1 MTTEELKKALSQET
15 REKVDVNLGQVSL
28 RSTVSRGGQY
38 NVVTPPTP
46 KQNSL
51 TRLATA
57 LNQVPQLAGQ
67 FKNIQEQ
74 AGIAKV
80 QAMDPDEIK
89 AELERRAENGDE
101 EAGSF
106 IYDLFQ
112 KEAVDEELYRQV
124 LKTQVIPKLQALE
137 AELTNASPAEMNAI
151 MSSSD
156 PLAEIER
163 RYQDAIPAEV
173 TEMVKNYPHQKALHN
188 EMLRRIPGLSGKTHA
203 TLIEK
208 REKFTEATTRDN
220 ILYQGGQNVFDVDSP
235 PMPVDDD
242 GEIPPLPGDPVPDVT
257 IDTGAGASV
266 LPSDDPFETEP
277 TDQVISEPKP
287 KLPRVPSNGPSIR
300 PASFEALL
308 KPSDSGLNSLERFM
322 EGPADYVSVAGNPA
336 QLGKDSILSNVS
348 IVDETGKVFNL
359 ENVPIKVEETTSNTT
374 PEGVFK
380 LVSEGRLTPQE
391 DGSYIKDGT
400 DESVAKDTK
409 PVKLTPT
416 QEVELSVNTIT
427 KNRKDVAK
435 SVNAQNNEKYRKGVD
450 AINKGIFKNTD
461 EIKWRRDIE
470 AQSLEML
477 EANVRE
483 NLDEIDTFLEQVQDG
498 KLTLNGRRYSDDY
511 ITKLQRI
518 VDVEERRR
526 EYADDPLGE
535 DLADKRKMRIADIII
550 DAQKVAV
557 TKEEVDD
564 ALAKEIA
571 TAYQLYRTS
580 QIGEKERD
588 EIIAEATK
596 AKELITRYDLNDE
609 NVDFYTFFENRAPIF
624 QGLGAA
630 DLRSQYTNPDAIVAK
645 WEQLGKDVSGLK
657 VTAQDDW
664 GQTANE
670 SWNKIVFAA
679 PLEAWR
685 NANERAERD
694 VIKEFAKRGYKKA
707 RVFDLTNEQGEP
719 VSIKAYYRDIV
730 DKYYTEEAGKISDDA
745 LEALRRRAN
754 EFRNDTNLSELQ
766 RDAGV
771 TVLDSP
777 ERAAAK
783 VAKALE
789 QQQQDTDL
797 LNERGRIVPT
807 MPSETTAQALD
818 RFNKTIEDEAAREVM
833 FSRNANYD
841 QREKAIQQIYRK
853 TEEPSYYRTQAFKS
867 AKFVKDQ
874 NYAAVEKHNAEVVA
888 RNQYIG
894 LPMSVHRDGAAIR
907 HEGFTQRSGR
917 LFQPTPGH
925 SSIPAYSLNLNPEG
939 VSDTGDRL
947 PPLYSRKST
956 PKTHIYSYYAAREGA
971 YNVFGKLDELFD
983 LYFPGGSE
991 EERNQFRT
999 DQVELARKVG
1009 FGLPA
1014 KEDNTK

>member
-1 MTTEELKKALSQET
+1 MTTEELKKALSQES

-38 NVVTPPTP
+38 NVVPQATP

-57 LNQVPQLAGQ
+57 LNQLPQIAGQ

-74 AGIAKV
+74 AGIEKV
-80 QAMDPDEIK
+80 QAMDPNEIK

-124 LKTQVIPKLQALE
+124 LKTQVIPELQAIE
-137 AELTNASPAEMNAI
+137 AQLANASPAEMNKI

-156 PLAEIER
+156 PLELIKKK
-163 RYQDAIPAEV
+163 YQDAIPSAV
-173 TEMVKNYPHQKALHN
+173 TKMVENHPHQKALHN

-208 REKFTEATTRDN
+208 REKFTETTTRDN
-220 ILYQGGQNVFDVDSP
+220 ILYQEGVNVFDVDNP

-257 IDTGAGASV
+257 ISYTSGGSM
-266 LPSDDPFETEP
+266 LPSSDPFETEP
-277 TDQVISEPKP
+277 KDQVISEEKP
-287 KLPRVPSNGPSIR
+287 KLPRVPINGPSIR
-300 PASFEALL
+300 PASLDAML
-308 KPSDSGLNSLERFM
+308 KPPKSELNSLEQFM
-322 EGPADYVSVAGNPA
+322 AGSADYVSVAGNPA
-336 QLGKDSILSNVS
+336 QLGNDSILSEVS
-348 IVDETGKVFNL
+348 VVDETGKVLNL
-359 ENVPIKVEETTSNTT
+359 ENVPIKVEAAASKTT

-380 LVSEGRLTPQE
+380 LVSEGKLQPQE

-400 DESVAKDTK
+400 DESVAKDQK
-409 PVKLTPT
+409 PVKLTPK

-427 KNRKDVAK
+427 KQRKAVAK
-435 SVNAQNNEKYRKGVD
+435 SVNAQNNAKYLKGVE
-450 AINKGIFKNTD
+450 AIKKGIFKNTD
-461 EIKWRRDIE
+461 AIKWRKDIE
-470 AQSLEML
+470 AQSLDML
-477 EANVRE
+477 QANVRE
-483 NLDEIDTFLEQVQDG
+483 NLDEIDTFLEQVQDR
-498 KLTLNGRRYSDDY
+498 KLTLNGRSYSDDY

-518 VDVEERRR
+518 VDAEERRR

-535 DLADKRKMRIADIII
+535 ELADKHKMRIADIII
-550 DAQKVAV
+550 ASQKSDV

-564 ALAKEIA
+564 GLAKEIA
-571 TAYQLYRTS
+571 NAYQLYRTS

-588 EIIAEATK
+588 EIIAEATQ
-596 AKELITRYDLNDE
+596 AKELIARYGLNDD
-609 NVDFYTFFENRAPIF
+609 NVDFYALMDNRRSIFEGI
-624 QGLGAA
+624 GAR
-630 DLRSQYTNPDAIVAK
+630 DLKQQYTDPDAIVAK

-657 VTAQDDW
+657 VTVEDDW
-664 GQTANE
+664 GNTVKDA
-670 SWNKIVFAA
+670 WNKILWAA
-679 PLEAWR
+679 PLEAWQDA
-685 NANERAERD
+685 NARAERD

-707 RVFDLTNEQGEP
+707 RVFDLQNEQGET
-719 VSIKAYYRDIV
+719 VGIKAYYRDLV
-730 DKYYTEEAGKISDDA
+730 EKYYTEEAGKISDKA
-745 LEALRRRAN
+745 LADLRQQAN
-754 EFRNDTNLSELQ
+754 DFRSGKNISDLQ

-771 TVLDSP
+771 TVLDTP

-797 LNERGRIVPT
+797 LDEKGRIVPT
-807 MPSETTAQALD
+807 MPDETTAQALD
-818 RFNKTIEDEAAREVM
+818 RFNKTMEDEVAREAM
-833 FSRNANYD
+833 LNSNSNYD
-841 QREKAIQQIYRK
+841 RREKALQQIYRK

-874 NYAAVEKHNAEVVA
+874 DFPAEEKHNAEVVA
-888 RNQYIG
+888 RNKYIG
-894 LPMSVHRDGAAIR
+894 LPMSVHRNGATIR
-907 HEGFTQRSGR
+907 YEGFTPSGNRR
-917 LFQPTPGH
+917 L
-925 SSIPAYSLNLNPEG
+925 SKSIPAYALNLNPPG
-939 VSDTGDRL
+939 VDQNDNRL
-947 PPLYSRKST
+947 PPLYERKET

-971 YNVFGKLDELFD
+971 YNEFDKLDELFA
-983 LYFPGGSE
+983 LYFKGGTE
-991 EERNQFRT
+991 EERQQFRT

-1014 KEDNTK
+1014 KEEEDNTK